1 MRTVCVSILFA
12 IAAWTVQAN
21 AAWLQK
27 KTNTNEGGQAATTR
41 QAAST
46 KVVYPKGLKRRLRIV
61 SDFHSWRGVNGG
73 RRSQIH
79 QGIDIVGRSG
89 QPIIAIADGRVVE
102 THVEQCWGPTVV
114 IDHGPDK
121 DGKPLIAL
129 YGHVGEMLVR
139 EGQAVSRG
147 DIVAELG
154 NNHRRFK
161 CMVGVRHLHLQ
172 LGRVR
177 RHSKGNAWGHAYFLR
192 DSFDGV
198 NPHLLWAD
206 GPYRV
211 TCFDE
216 DRNYPRGTLTYPV
229 PCR

>member
-1 MRTVCVSILFA
+1 M
-12 IAAWTVQAN
+12 
-21 AAWLQK
+21 
-27 KTNTNEGGQAATTR
+27 
-41 QAAST
+41 
-46 KVVYPKGLKRRLRIV
+46 
-61 SDFHSWRGVNGG
+61 
-73 RRSQIH
+73 
-79 QGIDIVGRSG
+79 
-89 QPIIAIADGRVVE
+89 IAIADGRVVE
-102 THVEQCWGPTVV
+102 THAEKCWGPTVV
-114 IDHGPDK
+114 VDHGPDK

-129 YGHVGEMLVR
+129 YGHVGAILVR

-147 DIVAELG
+147 DLVARLG
-154 NNHRRFK
+154 NNHRKFK

-172 LGRVR
+172 LGRIR
-177 RHSKGNAWGHAYFLR
+177 RLSKGTYWGHAYFLR

-229 PCR
+229 PCG